1 MLCIAIDSLCLLD
14 VPRKYQAALA
24 EEGLPCVLIACN
36 CSLME
41 NTNATCKKAAHLRLV
56 QLLFPADKAKCHTME
71 HTLQLI
77 KLLTNKQGVIDH
89 KLLHNLAT

>member
-1 MLCIAIDSLCLLD
+1 MLCIAIDSLCLLY

-56 QLLFPADKAKCHTME
+56 QLLFPADKAKRHTMA
-71 HTLQLI
+71 HTLAL